1 MIEKCMFDRRSFEPL
16 EAYDASVSEGTP
28 IPTDESS
35 FMLVS
40 LKQIIIFIIVACFA
54 KHMLHA

>member
-1 MIEKCMFDRRSFEPL
+1 MFDRRSFEPL